1 MEQYCHH
8 FDREVVVSDTLP
20 RSPGRRRG
28 AMHTVRSEDLSIPLD
43 GRRIVAA
50 SRCLA
55 GDLDHQVDG
64 AGQTRETLFKIV
76 CRPCGLPIAA
86 CSRDRVSQAVLS
98 CGVYRDGL
106 VECGLGCLP
115 VPVRQFGACRR
126 HLAPGVSAMMQ
137 IAGSPSVLLLAL
149 GRSVP

>member
-1 MEQYCHH
+1 MGGLEMEQYCHH

-20 RSPGRRRG
+20 RSPGQR

-64 AGQTRETLFKIV
+64 AGQTRETLFKMFAAPAG
-76 CRPCGLPIAA
+76 RPSL
-86 CSRDRVSQAVLS
+86 RAVVTGS
-98 CGVYRDGL
+98 A
-106 VECGLGCLP
+106 
-115 VPVRQFGACRR
+115 RQ
-126 HLAPGVSAMMQ
+126 P
-137 IAGSPSVLLLAL
+137 
-149 GRSVP
+149 